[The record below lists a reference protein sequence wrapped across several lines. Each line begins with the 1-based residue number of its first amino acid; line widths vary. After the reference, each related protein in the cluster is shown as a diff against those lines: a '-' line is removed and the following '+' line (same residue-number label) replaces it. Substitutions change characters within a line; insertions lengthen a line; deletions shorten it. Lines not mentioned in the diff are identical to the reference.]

1 MTKNHPRSSGRRD
14 AMAMKYFD
22 IPPGMKVYTLDI
34 CEALKGDHDLCPDS
48 PR

>member
-1 MTKNHPRSSGRRD
+1 
-14 AMAMKYFD
+14 MAMKYFD

-34 CEALKGDHDLCPDS
+34 CETLKGDMISAPDS